1 MNGPNVPELPGDL
14 PALLEDKWG
23 RREAWGG
30 VSHWGAFI
38 EERMAFSTPN
48 LQIIADLLADR
59 LALERCKSLDVGCG
73 EGGLTKALSDR
84 GSEVVGA
91 ELDPRN
97 LAICRAVRR
106 YNELAPG
113 AFVRGTGV
121 HLPFRDASFD
131 LVTSVETIEH
141 VNRPESL
148 VAEMF
153 RVVRPGGHV
162 LVTTPNALQPYES
175 HARMLGVHWLP
186 SFFRRWLV
194 AVLGNRAGL
203 ADRIGLVEDLHYF
216 TSTSLNTILRDH
228 AASIVDLRELWLKRL
243 LSLRHNGEAMSD
255 PFAAR
260 LLEIFSLF
268 GPERWPRPVLQLLL
282 AFMPLKFLCRKRGS
296 ES

>member
-1 MNGPNVPELPGDL
+1 MNGTSVPELPGDL
-14 PALLEDKWG
+14 PSLLEDKWG

-30 VSHWGAFI
+30 VRQWRAFI
-38 EERMAFSTPN
+38 EERMALSTPN

-59 LALERCKSLDVGCG
+59 LVLERCQSLDVGCG
-73 EGGLTKALSDR
+73 EGGLAKALSDR

-97 LAICRAVRR
+97 LAICRAARS
-106 YNELAPG
+106 YNESAPG
-113 AFVRGTGV
+113 ALVRGTGV
-121 HLPFRDASFD
+121 RLPFRDASFD

-141 VNRPESL
+141 VDRPEAF

-162 LVTTPNALQPYES
+162 LVTTPNGLQPYES

-186 SFFRRWLV
+186 SFSRRWLV
-194 AVLGNRAGL
+194 DVLGNRTGL
-203 ADRIGLVEDLHYF
+203 AARIGLVEDLHYF
-216 TSTSLNTILRDH
+216 TSMSLNVILRDH
-228 AASIVDLRELWLKRL
+228 TASIVDLREMWFKRL
-243 LSLRHNGEAMSD
+243 LLLNDNGRATSD

-260 LLEIFSLF
+260 LLGIFSRF

-282 AFMPLKFLCRKRGS
+282 AFMPLKFLCRKGGR

>member
-1 MNGPNVPELPGDL
+1 MNGTNVPELPGDL
-14 PALLEDKWG
+14 PSLLEDKWG
-23 RREAWGG
+23 RKEGWGG
-30 VSHWGAFI
+30 VSHWRAFI
-38 EERMAFSTPN
+38 EERMALSTPN
-48 LQIIADLLADR
+48 LQIIADLLADH
-59 LALERCKSLDVGCG
+59 LGLERCRSLDVGSG
-73 EGGLTKALSDR
+73 EGGLAKALSDR

-97 LAICRAVRR
+97 LAICRAARS

-121 HLPFRDASFD
+121 HLPFRDTSFD

-141 VNRPESL
+141 VDRPESL

-175 HARMLGVHWLP
+175 HARLLGVHWLP
-186 SFFRRWLV
+186 SFSRRWLV
-194 AVLGNRAGL
+194 DVLGNRAGL
-203 ADRIGLVEDLHYF
+203 ADRIGLVDDLHYF
-216 TSTSLNTILRDH
+216 TSTSLKAILRDH
-228 AASIVDLRELWLKRL
+228 TASIVDLRETWLKRL
-243 LSLRHNGEAMSD
+243 LLLKDNGGATSD
-255 PFAAR
+255 PFSAR

-268 GPERWPRPVLQLLL
+268 RPEQWPRPVLQLLL
-282 AFMPLKFLCRKRGS
+282 VFMPLKFLCQKGGS